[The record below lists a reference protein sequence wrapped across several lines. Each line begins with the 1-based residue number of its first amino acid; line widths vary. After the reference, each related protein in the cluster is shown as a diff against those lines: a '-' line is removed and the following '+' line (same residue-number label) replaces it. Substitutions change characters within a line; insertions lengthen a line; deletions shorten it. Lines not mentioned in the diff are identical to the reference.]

1 MANQIILKSSRHT
14 FGKELY
20 TALNQF
26 AQDHK
31 DDDRKTYKELWQK
44 WSESENIKEWIAA
57 EMEKQPGQD
66 VLDKMYKSSWYYYRK
81 RGDAKQTED
90 GEKSPRKEYDAFDKE
105 TLTIIETHIR
115 AKINRSFVVNEET
128 NTATSD
134 LTPAKSFDMFCE
146 EHKALFVEEIA
157 ATYGDD
163 EPVSKDDANAI
174 VNKFKKAYKNKF
186 YKIRLE
192 LTQQK

>member
-20 TALNQF
+20 AALNQF

-31 DDDRKTYKELWQK
+31 DHDRKTYKALWQK
-44 WSESENIKEWIAA
+44 WTENDNIKEWIAA

-81 RGDAKQTED
+81 RGEAKQENI
-90 GEKSPRKEYDAFDKE
+90 EKSPRKEYDAFDQEIIK
-105 TLTIIETHIR
+105 IIEAHIR
-115 AKINRSFVVNEET
+115 TKINASLVVNEDN
-128 NTATSD
+128 NTSMSD
-134 LTPAKSFDMFCE
+134 LTPAKSFEMFCE
-146 EHKALFVEEIA
+146 DHKDLFVEEIM

-163 EPVSKDDANAI
+163 EPVSKDDANAT

-192 LTQQK
+192 LTR